1 MATQG
6 KAKKAPAKKAPA
18 KKAPAKKAVVTKAA
32 TTKAAA
38 KKAPVTK
45 AAVKKAPAKKAPAK
59 KAPAKKAAVKVAPV
73 KKAPAKKAPAK
84 KAPVKK
90 TVVKKAP
97 VKKAPV
103 KKAATKQAPAKKAPA
118 KKAAVKSAPAKKTA
132 APKAAPKEA
141 PKETAAKDAADK
153 PVSTKKVATPP
164 PVVELKAWAKQAPSG
179 LKPKSRKKPK
189 KLVPLNPAAE
199 RPAPAVY
206 VVGANE
212 APWTAAEMKEVKAEL
227 QREAKR
233 LVIEIAQQQ
242 EEIAELIADSGDGA
256 GDDQADA
263 GTKTFER
270 EHEMALANNA
280 RDLLEQVENA
290 LERIAKKSYGKC
302 GICSNPIGKERL
314 KFRPYA
320 TLCMPCK
327 QREERR

>member
-6 KAKKAPAKKAPA
+6 KAKKAPVKKAAAKKAPA
-18 KKAPAKKAVVTKAA
+18 KKAAVKKAPAKKAAVKKAPVTKAA
-32 TTKAAA
+32 VKKAPA

-59 KAPAKKAAVKVAPV
+59 KAPAKKAAVK
-73 KKAPAKKAPAK
+73 KAPA
-84 KAPVKK
+84 
-90 TVVKKAP
+90 KKAP

-118 KKAAVKSAPAKKTA
+118 KKAAVKAAPAKKAA

-141 PKETAAKDAADK
+141 AAKDAADK
-153 PVSTKKVATPP
+153 PVSTKKIATPP

>member
-59 KAPAKKAAVKVAPV
+59 KAPAKKA
-73 KKAPAKKAPAK
+73 PAKKAPAK
-84 KAPVKK
+84 KAAVKK
-90 TVVKKAP
+90 APAKKAP

-118 KKAAVKSAPAKKTA
+118 KKAAVKAAPAKKAA

-141 PKETAAKDAADK
+141 AAKDVADK
-153 PVSTKKVATPP
+153 PVSTKKVAAPP

>member
-18 KKAPAKKAVVTKAA
+18 KKAPAKKAAVTKAPV
-32 TTKAAA
+32 
-38 KKAPVTK
+38 KKAPVKKTPVKKATLKK

-59 KAPAKKAAVKVAPV
+59 KAPVKKAPAKKAAV

-84 KAPVKK
+84 KAAVK
-90 TVVKKAP
+90 A
-97 VKKAPV
+97 
-103 KKAATKQAPAKKAPA
+103 APA
-118 KKAAVKSAPAKKTA
+118 KKAA
-132 APKAAPKEA
+132 APKAAPATPTAKDV
-141 PKETAAKDAADK
+141 AAKPA
-153 PVSTKKVATPP
+153 STQKVAAPP
-164 PVVELKAWAKQAPSG
+164 PVVELKAWAKQAPIG

-212 APWTAAEMKEVKAEL
+212 APWSAAEMKAVKAEL

>member
-18 KKAPAKKAVVTKAA
+18 KKAPAKKAAVTKAP
-32 TTKAAA
+32 A
-38 KKAPVTK
+38 KKAPVKK
-45 AAVKKAPAKKAPAK
+45 AAVKKAPAKKAPV
-59 KAPAKKAAVKVAPV
+59 KKAAV
-73 KKAPAKKAPAK
+73 KKAPAK

-90 TVVKKAP
+90 APTKKAP
-97 VKKAPV
+97 AKKAPV
-103 KKAATKQAPAKKAPA
+103 KKAAVQKAPAKKAPV
-118 KKAAVKSAPAKKTA
+118 KKAAVKAAPAKKAA
-132 APKAAPKEA
+132 APKAAPSTPTAKDV
-141 PKETAAKDAADK
+141 AAKPA
-153 PVSTKKVATPP
+153 STKKVAAPP
-164 PVVELKAWAKQAPSG
+164 PVVELKAWAKQAPTG

-212 APWTAAEMKEVKAEL
+212 APWTAAEMKAVKAEL

-233 LVIEIAQQQ
+233 LSIEIAQQQ

>member
-6 KAKKAPAKKAPA
+6 KAKKAPVKKAAAKKAPA
-18 KKAPAKKAVVTKAA
+18 KKAAVKKAPVTKAA
-32 TTKAAA
+32 VKKAPA

-59 KAPAKKAAVKVAPV
+59 KAPAKKAAVK
-73 KKAPAKKAPAK
+73 KAPAKKAPAK
-84 KAPVKK
+84 E
-90 TVVKKAP
+90 
-97 VKKAPV
+97 APV

-118 KKAAVKSAPAKKTA
+118 KKAAVKAAPAKKAA

-141 PKETAAKDAADK
+141 AAKDVADK
-153 PVSTKKVATPP
+153 PVSTKKVAAPP

>member
-1 MATQG
+1 M
-6 KAKKAPAKKAPA
+6 
-18 KKAPAKKAVVTKAA
+18 
-32 TTKAAA
+32 
-38 KKAPVTK
+38 
-45 AAVKKAPAKKAPAK
+45 
-59 KAPAKKAAVKVAPV
+59 
-73 KKAPAKKAPAK
+73 
-84 KAPVKK
+84 
-90 TVVKKAP
+90 
-97 VKKAPV
+97 
-103 KKAATKQAPAKKAPA
+103 
-118 KKAAVKSAPAKKTA
+118 
-132 APKAAPKEA
+132 
-141 PKETAAKDAADK
+141 
-153 PVSTKKVATPP
+153 
-164 PVVELKAWAKQAPSG
+164 VELKAWAKQAPSG

-302 GICSNPIGKERL
+302 SICSNPIGKERL

>member
-6 KAKKAPAKKAPA
+6 KAKKAPVKKAAAKKAPA
-18 KKAPAKKAVVTKAA
+18 KKAAVKKAPAK
-32 TTKAAA
+32 KAAA

-59 KAPAKKAAVKVAPV
+59 KAPAKKAPAKKAAV
-73 KKAPAKKAPAK
+73 KKAPA
-84 KAPVKK
+84 
-90 TVVKKAP
+90 KKAP

-118 KKAAVKSAPAKKTA
+118 KKAAVKAAPAKKAA

-141 PKETAAKDAADK
+141 AAKDVADK
-153 PVSTKKVATPP
+153 PVSTKKVAAPP

>member
-1 MATQG
+1 
-6 KAKKAPAKKAPA
+6 
-18 KKAPAKKAVVTKAA
+18 
-32 TTKAAA
+32 
-38 KKAPVTK
+38 
-45 AAVKKAPAKKAPAK
+45 VKKAPAKKAPAK
-59 KAPAKKAAVKVAPV
+59 KAPAKKAAVK
-73 KKAPAKKAPAK
+73 KAPAKKAPA
-84 KAPVKK
+84 
-90 TVVKKAP
+90 KKAP

-118 KKAAVKSAPAKKTA
+118 KKAAVKAAPAKKAA

-141 PKETAAKDAADK
+141 AAKDVADK
-153 PVSTKKVATPP
+153 PVSTKKVAAPP

>member
-73 KKAPAKKAPAK
+73 KKAAVK

-90 TVVKKAP
+90 APVKKAP

-118 KKAAVKSAPAKKTA
+118 KKAAVKAAPAKKAA

-141 PKETAAKDAADK
+141 AAKDVADK
-153 PVSTKKVATPP
+153 PASTKKVAAPP

-302 GICSNPIGKERL
+302 SICSNPIGKERL

>member
-45 AAVKKAPAKKAPAK
+45 AAVKKAPAKKAPVKKAPAKNAAVKVAPVK

-73 KKAPAKKAPAK
+73 KKAPAKKAP
-84 KAPVKK
+84 VKK
-90 TVVKKAP
+90 V
-97 VKKAPV
+97 
-103 KKAATKQAPAKKAPA
+103 ATKQAPAKKAPA
-118 KKAAVKSAPAKKTA
+118 KKAAVKAAPAKKAA
-132 APKAAPKEA
+132 APKAGPKEA
-141 PKETAAKDAADK
+141 AAKDVADK
-153 PVSTKKVATPP
+153 PASTKKVAAPP

-302 GICSNPIGKERL
+302 SICSNPIGKERL

>member
-18 KKAPAKKAVVTKAA
+18 KKAPAKKAAVTKAPV
-32 TTKAAA
+32 
-38 KKAPVTK
+38 KKAPVKKAPVKKATLKK

-59 KAPAKKAAVKVAPV
+59 KAPVKKAPAKKATLKKAAV

-84 KAPVKK
+84 KAAVK
-90 TVVKKAP
+90 A
-97 VKKAPV
+97 
-103 KKAATKQAPAKKAPA
+103 APA
-118 KKAAVKSAPAKKTA
+118 KKAA
-132 APKAAPKEA
+132 APKAAPATPTAKDV
-141 PKETAAKDAADK
+141 AAKPA
-153 PVSTKKVATPP
+153 STKKVAAPP
-164 PVVELKAWAKQAPSG
+164 PVVELKAWAKQAPTG

-212 APWTAAEMKEVKAEL
+212 APWTAAEMKAVKAEL

-233 LVIEIAQQQ
+233 LSIEIAQQQ

>member
-6 KAKKAPAKKAPA
+6 KAKKAPAKKAVVT
-18 KKAPAKKAVVTKAA
+18 KAPAKKAAPKKAPATKV
-32 TTKAAA
+32 AA
-38 KKAPVTK
+38 KKAPATK
-45 AAVKKAPAKKAPAK
+45 VAVKKAPAKKAVAKKAPVKKAAVQKAPVK
-59 KAPAKKAAVKVAPV
+59 KAPAKKAPIKKAAVKKVAV
-73 KKAPAKKAPAK
+73 KQAPAKKAPAK
-84 KAPVKK
+84 KAPVKAA
-90 TVVKKAP
+90 VK
-97 VKKAPV
+97 
-103 KKAATKQAPAKKAPA
+103 APAKAAPA
-118 KKAAVKSAPAKKTA
+118 KKAA
-132 APKAAPKEA
+132 APKTAPKEA
-141 PKETAAKDAADK
+141 AAKVVADK
-153 PVSTKKVATPP
+153 PASTKKVAAPP

-212 APWTAAEMKEVKAEL
+212 SPWTAAEMKDVKAEL

-302 GICSNPIGKERL
+302 SICSNPIGKERL

>member
-59 KAPAKKAAVKVAPV
+59 KAPAKKA
-73 KKAPAKKAPAK
+73 PAKKAPAK
-84 KAPVKK
+84 KAAVKK
-90 TVVKKAP
+90 APAKKAP

-118 KKAAVKSAPAKKTA
+118 KKAAVKAAPAKKAA

-141 PKETAAKDAADK
+141 AAKDAADK
-153 PVSTKKVATPP
+153 PVSTKKIATPP

>member
-18 KKAPAKKAVVTKAA
+18 KKAPAKKAAVT
-32 TTKAAA
+32 
-38 KKAPVTK
+38 
-45 AAVKKAPAKKAPAK
+45 KAPAKKAVAKKAAVTKAPAKKAVAKKAVAK
-59 KAPAKKAAVKVAPV
+59 KAPAKKAAVTKAPA
-73 KKAPAKKAPAK
+73 KKAVAKKAPAK

-90 TVVKKAP
+90 AAAKKAP
-97 VKKAPV
+97 AKKAPV
-103 KKAATKQAPAKKAPA
+103 KKAATKQAPAKKAPV
-118 KKAAVKSAPAKKTA
+118 KKAAVKAAPAKKAA
-132 APKAAPKEA
+132 APKAAPKA
-141 PKETAAKDAADK
+141 GPKEAAAKDVADK
-153 PVSTKKVATPP
+153 SASTKKVAAPP

>member
-18 KKAPAKKAVVTKAA
+18 KKAPAKKAAVTKAPV
-32 TTKAAA
+32 TKAPV
-38 KKAPVTK
+38 KKAPVKKAPVKKAPVKKAPVKKATLKK
-45 AAVKKAPAKKAPAK
+45 AAVKKAPAKKAPAKKAPVKKAPAKKAAVKKAPAK
-59 KAPAKKAAVKVAPV
+59 KAPAKKAAVKVAP
-73 KKAPAKKAPAK
+73 AKKA
-84 KAPVKK
+84 
-90 TVVKKAP
+90 
-97 VKKAPV
+97 
-103 KKAATKQAPAKKAPA
+103 
-118 KKAAVKSAPAKKTA
+118 A
-132 APKAAPKEA
+132 APKAAPATPTAKDV
-141 PKETAAKDAADK
+141 AAKPA
-153 PVSTKKVATPP
+153 STKKVAAPP
-164 PVVELKAWAKQAPSG
+164 PVVELKAWAKQAPTG

-212 APWTAAEMKEVKAEL
+212 APWTAAEMKAVKAEL

>member
-1 MATQG
+1 V
-6 KAKKAPAKKAPA
+6 KKAPA
-18 KKAPAKKAVVTKAA
+18 KKAPAKKAV
-32 TTKAAA
+32 
-38 KKAPVTK
+38 
-45 AAVKKAPAKKAPAK
+45 
-59 KAPAKKAAVKVAPV
+59 
-73 KKAPAKKAPAK
+73 AK

-90 TVVKKAP
+90 APVKKAP

-103 KKAATKQAPAKKAPA
+103 KKAAVQKAPAKKAPIKKAAVKKAAVKQAPAKKAPA
-118 KKAAVKSAPAKKTA
+118 KKAAVKAPAKAAPAKKAA
-132 APKAAPKEA
+132 APKTAPKEA
-141 PKETAAKDAADK
+141 AAKVVADK
-153 PVSTKKVATPP
+153 PASTKKVAAPP

-212 APWTAAEMKEVKAEL
+212 SPWTAAEMKDVKAEL

-302 GICSNPIGKERL
+302 SICSNPIGKERL

>member
-18 KKAPAKKAVVTKAA
+18 KKAPAKKAAVTKAPA
-32 TTKAAA
+32 KKAVAKKAVAKKAVAKKAPA
-38 KKAPVTK
+38 KKAPVKK
-45 AAVKKAPAKKAPAK
+45 AVVKKVPAKKAPVKKAVVKKAPAKKAPVKKAVVKKAPAKKAPAK
-59 KAPAKKAAVKVAPV
+59 KAPAKKAAVKA
-73 KKAPAKKAPAK
+73 APAKKA
-84 KAPVKK
+84 
-90 TVVKKAP
+90 
-97 VKKAPV
+97 
-103 KKAATKQAPAKKAPA
+103 
-118 KKAAVKSAPAKKTA
+118 A
-132 APKAAPKEA
+132 APKAAPKVA
-141 PKETAAKDAADK
+141 AAKDVADK
-153 PVSTKKVATPP
+153 PASTKKVAAPP

-212 APWTAAEMKEVKAEL
+212 TPWTAAEMKEVKAEL

>member
-18 KKAPAKKAVVTKAA
+18 KKAPAKKAAVTKAPV
-32 TTKAAA
+32 
-38 KKAPVTK
+38 KKAPVKKAPVKKAPVKKATLKK

-59 KAPAKKAAVKVAPV
+59 KAPVKKAPAKKAAV

-84 KAPVKK
+84 KAAVK
-90 TVVKKAP
+90 A
-97 VKKAPV
+97 
-103 KKAATKQAPAKKAPA
+103 APA
-118 KKAAVKSAPAKKTA
+118 KKAA
-132 APKAAPKEA
+132 APKAAPATPTAKDV
-141 PKETAAKDAADK
+141 AAKPA
-153 PVSTKKVATPP
+153 STKKVAAPP
-164 PVVELKAWAKQAPSG
+164 PVVELKAWAKQAPTG

-212 APWTAAEMKEVKAEL
+212 APWTAAEMKAVKAEL

-233 LVIEIAQQQ
+233 LVIEIEQQQ

>member
-18 KKAPAKKAVVTKAA
+18 KKAPAKKAAVTKAPA
-32 TTKAAA
+32 KKAVAKKAPA
-38 KKAPVTK
+38 KKAPV
-45 AAVKKAPAKKAPAK
+45 KKAVVKKAPAK
-59 KAPAKKAAVKVAPV
+59 KAPAKKAAVKA
-73 KKAPAKKAPAK
+73 APAKKA
-84 KAPVKK
+84 
-90 TVVKKAP
+90 
-97 VKKAPV
+97 
-103 KKAATKQAPAKKAPA
+103 
-118 KKAAVKSAPAKKTA
+118 A
-132 APKAAPKEA
+132 APKAAPKE
-141 PKETAAKDAADK
+141 TAAKDVADK
-153 PVSTKKVATPP
+153 PASTKKVAAPP

-212 APWTAAEMKEVKAEL
+212 TPWTAAEMKEVKAEL